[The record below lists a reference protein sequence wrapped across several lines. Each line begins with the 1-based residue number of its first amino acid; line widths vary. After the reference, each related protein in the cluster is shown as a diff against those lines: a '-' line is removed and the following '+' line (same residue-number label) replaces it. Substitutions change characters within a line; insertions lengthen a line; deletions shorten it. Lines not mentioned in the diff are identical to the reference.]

1 LQHYQGETTGMIE
14 AIRKHP
20 VDIDALSSLATS
32 SIALIERLQD
42 ASGAYPASPTF
53 SAYRGYSWFRDGAF
67 IADAMSAA
75 GRVESAGAFFDWCGS
90 IVLARRDRIEGIVER
105 ANAGDPVPDHE
116 MLPTRFTLDGAD
128 GDDEW
133 WDFQTDGYGT
143 WLWAVV
149 EHARRHELELDRW
162 RPAILLT
169 VDYLLSSWSRPCFDW
184 WEESAEEVHVSTLGC
199 IAAGLRSA
207 GATDV
212 IDPTRLA
219 KCVVA
224 VQAILDMIRES
235 GTSDGHLT
243 KWLGSTDVDAS
254 LLSVISPLA
263 VIPVADEL
271 GRNTVATVEH
281 DLAEE
286 NGVHRYLRD
295 TFFGGGQWPLLTCF
309 LGLAD
314 AAAGSREL
322 AMDRLRW
329 AASTADG
336 DGQFPEQV
344 GWHLLDPT
352 MVDEWVTRW
361 GPVARPLLWSH
372 AMYLRLAIEL
382 GVIEAG
388 QIESGNPA

>member
-1 LQHYQGETTGMIE
+1 MIE
-14 AIRKHP
+14 ATREHP
-20 VDIDALSSLATS
+20 VDIDSLRALATS
-32 SIALIERLQD
+32 SIELIERLQD

-67 IADAMSAA
+67 IADAMSSA
-75 GRVESAGAFFDWCGS
+75 GRVASATAFFDWCSS
-90 IVLARRDRIEGIVER
+90 IVLARRERIEDIVGR
-105 ANAGDPVPDHE
+105 AAAGNPAPDRE

-133 WDFQTDGYGT
+133 WDFQLDGYGT

-149 EHARRHELELDRW
+149 EHARRHRIDLDRW
-162 RPAILLT
+162 APALVLT

-184 WEESAEEVHVSTLGC
+184 WEESADRVHVSTLGC
-199 IAAGLRSA
+199 ISAGLRSVA
-207 GATDV
+207 GSDV

-219 KCVVA
+219 QSTAVVDEIVA
-224 VQAILDMIRES
+224 TIRERGS
-235 GTSDGHLT
+235 SDGHLT

-254 LLSVISPLA
+254 LLAMISPLD
-263 VIPVADEL
+263 VVPVSDPL
-271 GRNTVATVEH
+271 GLNTVATIER
-281 DLAEE
+281 DLAQDG
-286 NGVHRYLRD
+286 GVHRYRRD

-314 AAAGSREL
+314 AARGSHDL

-329 AASTADG
+329 AASTADA
-336 DGQFPEQV
+336 DEQLPEQV

-352 MVDEWVTRW
+352 RVDEWTAKW

-372 AMYLRLAIEL
+372 AMYVRLAVEL
-382 GVIEAG
+382 GVTKVGRA
-388 QIESGNPA
+388 A

>member
-1 LQHYQGETTGMIE
+1 MIE
-14 AIRKHP
+14 ATRKHP
-20 VDIDALSSLATS
+20 VDIDALRSLAFS
-32 SIALIERLQD
+32 SIALIEGLQD

-75 GRVESAGAFFDWCGS
+75 GRVDSADAFFDWCSS
-90 IVLARRDRIEGIVER
+90 IVLARRDRIDDIVRR
-105 ANAGDPVPDHE
+105 AATDNPAPDRE
-116 MLPTRFTLDGAD
+116 MLPTRFTLDGGD

-133 WDFQTDGYGT
+133 WDFQLDGYGT

-149 EHARRHELELDRW
+149 EHTRRHDLDLERW

-184 WEESAEEVHVSTLGC
+184 WEESADQVHVSTLGC

-207 GATDV
+207 GVTDV
-212 IDPTRLA
+212 IDPTRLGQCA
-219 KCVVA
+219 IA
-224 VQAILDMIRES
+224 VQEILATIRER
-235 GTSDGHLT
+235 GTSGDHLT

-254 LLSVISPLA
+254 LLAMISPLA
-263 VIPVADEL
+263 VIPVAEEL
-271 GRNTVATVEH
+271 ARNTVATVERE
-281 DLAEE
+281 LAQDG
-286 NGVHRYLRD
+286 GVHRYARD

-314 AAAGSREL
+314 VAAGSREL
-322 AMDRLRW
+322 AMSRLRW

-336 DGQFPEQV
+336 SEQLPEQV

-352 MVDEWVTRW
+352 MTEEWVARW
-361 GPVARPLLWSH
+361 GTVARPLLWSH
-372 AMYLRLAIEL
+372 AMYVRLAVEL
-382 GVIEAG
+382 GVLNTGSLA
-388 QIESGNPA
+388 